1 MHHHFFVIKRAKFG
15 QSSSG
20 LGGRPFA
27 GSLTPSLR
35 RREIKR
41 NRPAIRVRGSPRSG
55 GCFFAHGRCQGEPG
69 GPGRSDTASDIQSL
83 RPAPHLGD
91 ALAGNGFFKEPAR
104 SNQDDDRAHA
114 DEVEIARPLA
124 ADLAVSKTRWRT
136 SPPPAMSAP
145 GRPTVPTRWSGP

>member
-91 ALAGNGFFKEPAR
+91 ALASNGFFKEPAR
-104 SNQDDDRAHA
+104 SNQA
-114 DEVEIARPLA
+114 
-124 ADLAVSKTRWRT
+124 TF
-136 SPPPAMSAP
+136 SPPEDLGRPRGSPAMTTGQKP
-145 GRPTVPTRWSGP
+145 ETRGA